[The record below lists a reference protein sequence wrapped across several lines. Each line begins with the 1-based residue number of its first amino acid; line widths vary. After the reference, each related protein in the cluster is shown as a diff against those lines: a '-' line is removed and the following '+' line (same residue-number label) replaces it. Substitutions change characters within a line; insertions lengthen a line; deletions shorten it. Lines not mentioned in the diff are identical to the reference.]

1 MKWWTTSI
9 VHHMNLIIS
18 QEKEAQQTSK
28 KEVAM
33 ESWKE
38 EAFIFW
44 EVRESVC
51 FDVGRKYNKKLL
63 FKENKVYNR

>member
-1 MKWWTTSI
+1 
-9 VHHMNLIIS
+9 MNLIIS
-18 QEKEAQQTSK
+18 QEKEAQQTGK

-38 EAFIFW
+38 EGFIFW
-44 EVRESVC
+44 EVRESVY

-63 FKENKVYNR
+63 FKENKVYDR

>member
-1 MKWWTTSI
+1 MSI
-9 VHHMNLIIS
+9 VHHMIHIIS

-28 KEVAM
+28 KVAM
-33 ESWKE
+33 ESWNE
-38 EAFIFW
+38 EAFIFR
-44 EVRESVC
+44 EARESVC

>member
-1 MKWWTTSI
+1 
-9 VHHMNLIIS
+9 MNFIIS

-44 EVRESVC
+44 EVRENVC
-51 FDVGRKYNKKLL
+51 FDVGRRYNKKLL
-63 FKENKVYNR
+63 FKKNRVYNR

>member
-1 MKWWTTSI
+1 
-9 VHHMNLIIS
+9 MNLIIS

-38 EAFIFW
+38 EAFIF
-44 EVRESVC
+44 REARKSVC

-63 FKENKVYNR
+63 FKENKMYDR